1 MNHLNG
7 EEALAFSRERYS
19 FEAGDNQ
26 RGKNQE
32 AVLTAI
38 LQKAMSP
45 AILKNAN
52 EILAS
57 VSDCVETNMTREEM
71 AKFIN
76 MQLTDGASWNIS
88 SEAATGSG
96 DSQACYSSGSQKLYV
111 MRPNEVVV
119 ADISGKMQ
127 RVLAGE

>member
-1 MNHLNG
+1 MPSP
-7 EEALAFSRERYS
+7 ESVIASKR
-19 FEAGDNQ
+19 GDNQ

-88 SEAATGSG
+88 SEAATGIWRFSG
-96 DSQACYSSGSQKLYV
+96 MLFLWFAEAVCDASK
-111 MRPNEVVV
+111 
-119 ADISGKMQ
+119 
-127 RVLAGE
+127 